1 MYGRGLEKG
10 PVQLPDARRGHP
22 QVYSAWDQ
30 CVRNRGA
37 LTPLLVLRKN
47 RGETLAVVSLDHFLT
62 LQAAPEA
69 PLPEAPLPEAPT
81 ELASDALA
89 QLTTAL
95 AQAREAAERL
105 GVKLH

>member
-1 MYGRGLEKG
+1 
-10 PVQLPDARRGHP
+10 
-22 QVYSAWDQ
+22 
-30 CVRNRGA
+30 VRNRGA

-62 LQAAPEA
+62 LQATEAPKTPEA
-69 PLPEAPLPEAPT
+69 PPEAPPEASPD
-81 ELASDALA
+81 APPDALA

-105 GVKLH
+105 GAE